1 MQASVWPIKHKIIDP
16 EFANRVPDIKMFVL
30 ANGMRVLVMCDP
42 KDRGTLAKVLV
53 NAGSLHQDI
62 NKRGVAHFVEHMVFQ
77 GTKRFPDSRTATDF
91 LNDYNIVNN
100 GYTSHNKQEF
110 YVESDN
116 DIESLQAAFSFLS
129 EVTLRAT
136 LPAGKV
142 AKERE
147 VVLAERQ
154 ASESEPM
161 DVTMEA
167 FTRHI
172 HGDEHPYG
180 GGGILGTKEEI
191 ASFTA
196 ADVEKFYRTHFT
208 PVNMLLVIVGGAE
221 EQTYLRLVEEHF
233 ASEMTPGEWQ
243 ENKYVD
249 QPRLAQPHDTKIV
262 KDFQYINSAIG
273 FYFSEIEVPF
283 ISPEYFALQVGAEVL
298 NNRVFLDLRDEQGL
312 AYSVGASLHDAD
324 HGYFFSMIGEFPNQA
339 YAAARPQLE
348 KYLTSLLTEPVTPD
362 ELRRALRRFKS
373 TRWARSAR
381 KIAEY
386 VGEWLFEHGQ
396 LISPEAFVADYEQIE
411 LEEVNSL
418 IQKLLPGR
426 TAEWIEVGKL

>member
-1 MQASVWPIKHKIIDP
+1 MQASVWPITYKTIDP
-16 EFANRVPDIKMFVL
+16 EFAKRVPEIKLFTL

-53 NAGSLHQDI
+53 NAGTIHQGND
-62 NKRGVAHFVEHMVFQ
+62 KRGLAHFVEHMVFQ
-77 GTKRFPDSRTATDF
+77 GTKRFKDSRTATDF

-100 GYTSHNKQEF
+100 GYTSHSKQEF

-136 LPAGKV
+136 LPTGKV

-180 GGGILGTKEEI
+180 GGGILGTQEDI
-191 ASFTA
+191 AALTT
-196 ADVEKFYRTHFT
+196 ADVEQFYKTYFT
-208 PVNMLLVIVGGAE
+208 PANMLLVVVGGAE
-221 EQTYLRLVEEHF
+221 EQTYLRLVEDYF
-233 ASEMTPGEWQ
+233 ASELVAGEWQ
-243 ENKYVD
+243 ENKLLD
-249 QPRLAQPHDTKIV
+249 QARQLQPHDSKLI
-262 KDFQYINSAIG
+262 KDFQHINSAIG
-273 FYFSEIEVPF
+273 LYFSETEVPF
-283 ISPEYFALQVGAEVL
+283 ISPEYFALQIGAEVL
-298 NNRVFLDLRDEQGL
+298 NNRIFLDLRDEQGL

-324 HGYFFSMIGEFPNQA
+324 HGYFFSMMGEFPIQA

-348 KYLTSLLTEPVTPD
+348 KYLTNLLTEPVTPD

-381 KIAEY
+381 RIAEY
-386 VGEWLFEHGQ
+386 VAEWLFEHGQ
-396 LISPEAFVADYEQIE
+396 LISPEAFVADYEQIDLVQVNE
-411 LEEVNSL
+411 LL
-418 IQKLLPGR
+418 HKLLPSK
-426 TAEWIEVGKL
+426 TPEWIEVGKF